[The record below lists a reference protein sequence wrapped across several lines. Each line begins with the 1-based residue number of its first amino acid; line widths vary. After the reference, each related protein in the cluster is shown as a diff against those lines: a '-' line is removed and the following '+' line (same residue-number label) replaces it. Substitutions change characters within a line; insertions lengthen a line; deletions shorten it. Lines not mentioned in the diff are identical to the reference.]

1 MSSRADKTP
10 KKKAAEVCG
19 VSRFSR
25 ASAGDYQQ
33 RRKKSARRSIAKRA
47 LLTTLLSVVVMA
59 IAAAALWMVSVQT
72 RLNNPRVINNDL
84 RSSLKEQPVNSDPYY
99 VLLLGTDGRPGE
111 TEYRA
116 DSIILARVDP
126 AQKRVTLLSI
136 PRDTYVT
143 WKGSQMK
150 INAVHF

>member
-47 LLTTLLSVVVMA
+47 LLTTLLSVVVVA

-84 RSSLKEQPVNSDPYY
+84 RSSLKEQPVNSDP
-99 VLLLGTDGRPGE
+99 
-111 TEYRA
+111 
-116 DSIILARVDP
+116 
-126 AQKRVTLLSI
+126 
-136 PRDTYVT
+136 
-143 WKGSQMK
+143 
-150 INAVHF
+150 